1 MPAKNYPSLH
11 EMGIKNPEDITRYS
25 LQCVNDVDILRVVY
39 KRTKGSFLP
48 GSKKFR
54 FARSKRMVVA
64 DGGSNTTEILSEI
77 SPFLNKVI
85 DELHQVVSQK
95 HTNSEQKAI
104 ILDEIHRLEEENNSR
119 ITYIKSLI
127 EKLD

>member
-1 MPAKNYPSLH
+1 MSEKYPSMR

-25 LQCVNDVDILRVVY
+25 LQNVNDVDILRVVY
-39 KRTKGSFLP
+39 KRKKGSFLP
-48 GSKKFR
+48 TSKKFR
-54 FARSKRMVVA
+54 FARTKKMVVA
-64 DGGSNTTEILSEI
+64 DGGTNKTELLSEI

-85 DELHQVVSQK
+85 DELHQVVSHK

-127 EKLD
+127 DKLD